1 MLHVERVLL
10 ISHRVDPVEVVEV
23 LDDCGGVVA
32 AISTSIHRTE
42 LRLGVRLDS
51 VDCTLL
57 VLLVADLCPMLVAWL
72 RVLIQVDLN
81 PVHRIRLLIYALAEP
96 RMLLLALLESRLRGR
111 LLMTVT

>member
-1 MLHVERVLL
+1 MHVERVLL

-32 AISTSIHRTE
+32 AISTPAHRTE
-42 LRLGVRLDS
+42 LGLGVRLDS

-57 VLLVADLCPMLVAWL
+57 VLLVADLGAMLVARL
-72 RVLIQVDLN
+72 RVLIQVALN
-81 PVHRIRLLIYALAEP
+81 PVHRIRLLMHALAKP
-96 RMLLLALLESRLRGR
+96 CMLLLALLASRLRGR